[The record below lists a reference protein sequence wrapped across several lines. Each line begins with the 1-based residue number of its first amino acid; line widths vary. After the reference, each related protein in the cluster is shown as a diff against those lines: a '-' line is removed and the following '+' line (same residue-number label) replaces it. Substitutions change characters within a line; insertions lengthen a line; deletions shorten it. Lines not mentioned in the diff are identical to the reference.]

1 MKLAHLFVLPSDN
14 ELFRNLSVFLCYSL
28 AILSLIYDNFINSRN
43 EIYLKINMKFLI
55 YAVILMAMMASVHS
69 WNKIEHKTGKELLHV
84 LEGGYVQRNRVPRL
98 SRNEN
103 P

>member
-1 MKLAHLFVLPSDN
+1 
-14 ELFRNLSVFLCYSL
+14 
-28 AILSLIYDNFINSRN
+28 
-43 EIYLKINMKFLI
+43 MKFLI

-84 LEGGYVQRNRVPRL
+84 LEGGYVQRNRAPRL

-103 P
+103 PQRRKAIEIQTKKKIFKRNPKIWNEEIY